1 MQPVQLRKNSTDQ
14 LWFIRMIVVA
24 VISINAVY
32 PGKYLNRAVDPDF
45 EEKSTGSGGSQT
57 EVASKHMF

>member
-1 MQPVQLRKNSTDQ
+1 
-14 LWFIRMIVVA
+14 MIVVA
-24 VISINAVY
+24 VISINALY

-45 EEKSTGSGGSQT
+45 EEKSTVSGGSET